1 MVHFTIKAHRAKDI
15 AATEWIEKKT
25 EELSNASN
33 TKVSPSKILFQ
44 EAAPTPQPTQVQPLN
59 PKEYGNL
66 KAWKAPKK
74 TTQTPVFNMFDDDGT
89 ESKTK
94 NADEA
99 EWMEQ
104 RTDNLLNASNTKVL
118 PSKAL
123 FKEVAPTPTQ
133 VRPLN
138 PEEYG
143 NLQEAPKKTTQT
155 PVFNMFDDDGTESN
169 VNFADETVLKKQ
181 AAEWF

>member
-33 TKVSPSKILFQ
+33 TKVSPSKTLFQ
-44 EAAPTPQPTQVQPLN
+44 EAAITQPTQVQPLD

-74 TTQTPVFNMFDDDGT
+74 TTQTPVFNMFDDDGI
-89 ESKTK
+89 
-94 NADEA
+94 
-99 EWMEQ
+99 
-104 RTDNLLNASNTKVL
+104 
-118 PSKAL
+118 
-123 FKEVAPTPTQ
+123 
-133 VRPLN
+133 
-138 PEEYG
+138 
-143 NLQEAPKKTTQT
+143 
-155 PVFNMFDDDGTESN
+155 ESN

>member
-33 TKVSPSKILFQ
+33 TKV
-44 EAAPTPQPTQVQPLN
+44 
-59 PKEYGNL
+59 
-66 KAWKAPKK
+66 
-74 TTQTPVFNMFDDDGT
+74 
-89 ESKTK
+89 
-94 NADEA
+94 
-99 EWMEQ
+99 
-104 RTDNLLNASNTKVL
+104 L

-133 VRPLN
+133 VRPLHS
-138 PEEYG
+138 EEYG